1 MSTDRHSPKTSGSS
15 TPNAGRQTQ
24 TPAEQDL
31 SLVDAVYEVALD
43 PGRYDELVEQ
53 WHKELTAQ
61 ARTGRVAEKPD
72 TSSPEAEQLEDHFER
87 AITILERVQ
96 ESDWQLSGPKANA
109 LPELNINQ
117 RGEILSANAGAAAL
131 LSAWCGADIAQLDL
145 TSAARE
151 SLLTLAQQM
160 SSGNDSDTQPKVLRL
175 NRTGDDRPLVVLLR
189 PLEFNA
195 QPALNL
201 RCAEI
206 IWPDALGPLLA
217 AAFDLTTA
225 ECDIARALVAGQ
237 TVTEI
242 SETRGTS
249 VQTVR
254 TQIKELLSKTGT
266 HSQLELIRMMIGF
279 SMMAQQADARS
290 HSSSIEGAASYA
302 STGEPAQPR
311 TTRSVASQRYSTG
324 ISHRSTADD
333 GQVFELIEYGPVDG
347 DPVLVFHDEVI
358 ADSFVLSLV
367 KLAPG
372 LRFLVPVRHGYGG
385 STFDPTLKGERRNAR
400 LLADTKTLLDRVA
413 PDANQLPLLAHG
425 NGIFFACEFATAYPG
440 SCGQITAVAASLP
453 RAAAGDDGEHSR
465 YATFVN
471 EMSRLA
477 PSMLRFA
484 VQAGFAMY
492 ARIGPVKFLERV
504 YGDSASDLQIIHDP
518 VQRSAVEHGGRLTL
532 AQGYRGFL
540 ADEQALSGDWTT
552 AFLNTPV
559 PIRILLGDQ
568 DQASRAGRARHLQ
581 SQSNNITVIPIADA
595 GFFAAFSAPASV
607 LESLLHT
614 E

>member
-1 MSTDRHSPKTSGSS
+1 M
-15 TPNAGRQTQ
+15 
-24 TPAEQDL
+24 
-31 SLVDAVYEVALD
+31 YEVALD

-61 ARTGRVAEKPD
+61 AKLRQAPEKPD
-72 TSSPEAEQLEDHFER
+72 ASTPGAKQLEDHFER

-96 ESDWQLSGPKANA
+96 ESDWQFSGPKTNA
-109 LPELNINQ
+109 LPELNISYG
-117 RGEILSANAGAAAL
+117 GEILSANAGAAAL

-151 SLLTLAQQM
+151 SLLTLARQM
-160 SSGNDSDTQPKVLRL
+160 SDGNDADPQPKVLRL

-189 PLEFNA
+189 PQEFNA

-206 IWPDALGPLLA
+206 VWPDTLGPLLA

-225 ECDIARALVAGQ
+225 ECDIARALVGGQ

-242 SETRGTS
+242 SEARGTS

-290 HSSSIEGAASYA
+290 YFPSGEGPASYA
-302 STGEPAQPR
+302 NIGEPAQPR
-311 TTRSVASQRYSTG
+311 TTRNIAGQRYTTG
-324 ISHRSTADD
+324 ISHTLTAADSR
-333 GQVFELIEYGPVDG
+333 VLELIEYGPVDG

-358 ADSFVLSLV
+358 ADSFVLSLM
-367 KLAPG
+367 KLAPE
-372 LRFLVPVRHGYGG
+372 LRFLVPVRHGYGR
-385 STFDPTLKGERRNAR
+385 STFDQAVKGERRNAQ
-400 LLADTKTLLDRVA
+400 LLKDTKTLLDRVA
-413 PDANQLPLLAHG
+413 PSAIQVPLLAHG
-425 NGIFFACEFATAYPG
+425 NGIFFASEFATAHPG
-440 SCGQITAVAASLP
+440 SCRHITAVAASLP
-453 RAAAGDDGEHSR
+453 RGNAGDDGEHSR

-477 PSMLRFA
+477 PSLLRFA

-492 ARIGPVKFLERV
+492 ARIGPVQFLERV
-504 YGDSASDLQIIHDP
+504 YGDSAADRQIIHDP

-540 ADEQALSGDWTT
+540 ADEQALADDWTRE
-552 AFLNTPV
+552 FLNTPV

-568 DQASRAGRARHLQ
+568 DQASRASRASRLQ
-581 SQSNNITVIPIADA
+581 NQSNSVTVIPIPDA